1 MLSNFFFKK
10 VIVTIFNYMHKCA
23 HACECSVIGVQKRE
37 SDPEEGTGVTGA
49 SEPSVWVLGTKL
61 KTMLPQDR

>member
-1 MLSNFFFKK
+1 MP
-10 VIVTIFNYMHKCA
+10 KCA
-23 HACECSVIGVQKRE
+23 RACECSVIGVQKRE

-49 SEPSVWVLGTKL
+49 SEPPVWVLGTKL